1 MDIYFSLI
9 IGIFLLLVQ
18 VIKFRFSPFIALLTS
33 SIAIGLLSGLDGEI
47 IINNIQEGMGSTL
60 GYIAVIVGLGAMFGA
75 ILESTGGAKQI
86 TNYLLSKF
94 GEKKSQWALLTS
106 GFFIAIPVFFDVAF
120 ILLLPV
126 IYSLQKKSNK
136 SLVYYALPLLA
147 GLAVT
152 HAFIPPTPG
161 PVAVSQIL
169 GADLGY
175 VMLFGLIVG
184 IPSAIFSG
192 IIFTNFI
199 TSRIKFTS
207 REVFE
212 ANIIETS
219 KIPSIRSVLMII
231 LLPLILIIFRSLVDT
246 DILNISNEKLSDF
259 IKFVGHPF
267 SALIIANIIAWYF
280 LGIKLG
286 IDKKKLEKIISKSF
300 APAGAIILITGAGG
314 VLKQVLIELDIGKL
328 LAQNIFSS
336 SELIL
341 VAAFICAVLI
351 RVLQGSSTVAMI
363 TSASLVSPLL
373 IDKVNDPVQLSLI
386 VISIAAGAS
395 TFSHVNDSGFW
406 LVNLYLGLSMKK
418 TFLSWTLMTT
428 VLSISGLII
437 TLLLSVIFY

>member
-86 TNYLLSKF
+86 TNYLLTKF

-386 VISIAAGAS
+386 VISIASGAS

-406 LVNLYLGLSMKK
+406 LVNQYLGLSMKK

>member
-86 TNYLLSKF
+86 TNYLLTKF

-219 KIPSIRSVLMII
+219 KIPSIKSVLMII

-406 LVNLYLGLSMKK
+406 LVNQYLGLSMKK

>member
-219 KIPSIRSVLMII
+219 KIPSIKSVLMII

-386 VISIAAGAS
+386 VISIASGAS

-406 LVNLYLGLSMKK
+406 LVNQYLGLSMKK

>member
-219 KIPSIRSVLMII
+219 KIPSIKSVLMII

-406 LVNLYLGLSMKK
+406 LVNQYLGLSMKK

>member
-1 MDIYFSLI
+1 MDIYLSLI

-207 REVFE
+207 REVFK

-219 KIPSIRSVLMII
+219 KIPSIRSILMII

-406 LVNLYLGLSMKK
+406 LVNQYLGLSMKK

-437 TLLLSVIFY
+437 TLLLSIIFY

>member
-175 VMLFGLIVG
+175 VMLFGLIIG

-406 LVNLYLGLSMKK
+406 LVNQYLGLSMKK

>member
-86 TNYLLSKF
+86 TNYLLTKF

-219 KIPSIRSVLMII
+219 KTPSIRSVLMII

-386 VISIAAGAS
+386 VISIASGAS

-406 LVNLYLGLSMKK
+406 LVNQYLGLSMKK

>member
-86 TNYLLSKF
+86 TNYLLTKF

-406 LVNLYLGLSMKK
+406 LVNQYLGLSMKK

>member
-192 IIFTNFI
+192 IIFSNFI

-219 KIPSIRSVLMII
+219 KIPSIGSVLMII

-386 VISIAAGAS
+386 VISIASGAS
-395 TFSHVNDSGFW
+395 TFSHVNDRGFW
-406 LVNLYLGLSMKK
+406 LVNQYLGLSMKK

>member
-1 MDIYFSLI
+1 MDIYLSLI

-406 LVNLYLGLSMKK
+406 LVNQYLGLSMKK

-437 TLLLSVIFY
+437 TLFLSVIFY

>member
-86 TNYLLSKF
+86 TNYLLTKF

-406 LVNLYLGLSMKK
+406 LVNQYLGLSMKK

-437 TLLLSVIFY
+437 SLLLSVIFY

>member
-207 REVFE
+207 REVFK

-406 LVNLYLGLSMKK
+406 LVNQYLGLSMKK

-428 VLSISGLII
+428 FLSISGLII

>member
-406 LVNLYLGLSMKK
+406 LVNQYLGLSMKK

>member
-406 LVNLYLGLSMKK
+406 LVNQYLGLSMKK
-418 TFLSWTLMTT
+418 TLLSWTLMTT

>member
-406 LVNLYLGLSMKK
+406 LVNQYLGLSMKK

-437 TLLLSVIFY
+437 SLLLSVIFY

>member
-395 TFSHVNDSGFW
+395 TFSHINDSGFW
-406 LVNLYLGLSMKK
+406 LVNQYLGLSMKK

-437 TLLLSVIFY
+437 SLLLSVIFY

>member
-406 LVNLYLGLSMKK
+406 LVNQYLGLYMKK

-437 TLLLSVIFY
+437 TLFLSVIFY

>member
-406 LVNLYLGLSMKK
+406 LVNQYLGLSMKK

-437 TLLLSVIFY
+437 TLLLSIIFY

>member
-60 GYIAVIVGLGAMFGA
+60 GYIGVIVGLGAMFGA

-406 LVNLYLGLSMKK
+406 LVNQYLGLSMKK

>member
-1 MDIYFSLI
+1 MSIYLSLI
-9 IGIFLLLVQ
+9 IGICLLLVQ
-18 VIKFRFSPFIALLTS
+18 VIKFRFSPFISLLTS
-33 SIAIGLLSGLDGEI
+33 SILIGLLSGLEGEI
-47 IINNIQEGMGSTL
+47 IINNIQQGMGSTL

-75 ILESTGGAKQI
+75 ILESTGGAKEI
-86 TNYLLSKF
+86 TRYLLNKF
-94 GEKKSQWALLTS
+94 GEKKSQWALLIS

-126 IYSLQKKSNK
+126 IYSIQKKSNK

-175 VMLFGLIVG
+175 VMLFGLIIG
-184 IPSAIFSG
+184 IPSAILSG
-192 IIFTNFI
+192 VIFTNFI
-199 TSRIKFTS
+199 TSKINFNSKV
-207 REVFE
+207 VFDTE
-212 ANIIETS
+212 ELKVNTT
-219 KIPSIRSVLMII
+219 PSIRSVLLII
-231 LLPLILIIFRSLVDT
+231 ILPLILIIFRSLLDT
-246 DILNISNEKLSDF
+246 GILSITNETVYEF
-259 IKFVGHPF
+259 IKFIGHPF

-280 LGIKLG
+280 LGIRLG
-286 IDKKKLEKIISKSF
+286 IDKKKLEKIVSKSF

-314 VLKQVLIELDIGKL
+314 VLKQILIELNIGEL

-336 SELIL
+336 SGLIL
-341 VAAFICAVLI
+341 VASFLCAVFI

-373 IDKVNDPVQLSLI
+373 IDKINDPISLSLI
-386 VISIAAGAS
+386 VISIASGAS

-406 LVNLYLGLSMKK
+406 LVNQYLGLSMKK
-418 TFLSWTLMTT
+418 TFLSWTLMTLI
-428 VLSISGLII
+428 LSISGLIF
-437 TLLLSVIFY
+437 TLIISLLF

>member
-86 TNYLLSKF
+86 TNYLLTKF

-395 TFSHVNDSGFW
+395 TFSHINDSGFW
-406 LVNLYLGLSMKK
+406 LVNQYLGLSMKK

>member
-86 TNYLLSKF
+86 TNYLLTKF

-219 KIPSIRSVLMII
+219 KIPSIGSVLMII

-406 LVNLYLGLSMKK
+406 LVNQYLGLSMKK

>member
-231 LLPLILIIFRSLVDT
+231 ILPLILIIFRSLVDT

-406 LVNLYLGLSMKK
+406 LVNQYLGLSMKK

-437 TLLLSVIFY
+437 TLFLSVIFY

>member
-219 KIPSIRSVLMII
+219 KIPSISSVLMII

-406 LVNLYLGLSMKK
+406 LVNQYLGLSMKK